1 MKESR
6 NLTCVSADTQ
16 RCGRIV
22 TCVCAEAESFSI
34 SVLVSAAQVLGSFLN
49 LVDPLAAFMEVR

>member
-1 MKESR
+1 M
-6 NLTCVSADTQ
+6 
-16 RCGRIV
+16 

-49 LVDPLAAFMEVR
+49 LVDPLAAFMQVR